1 VLPSLRTPCIAA
13 ALGLLAASGPAL
25 AAPKTEL
32 MIAVHGE
39 PDDGFDPTLGWGEY
53 GYPLFQSTLLKRNAK
68 LEIITDLA
76 TSWKLSADRKTWTVK
91 IRPDARFSD
100 GQPVSAK
107 DVAFTYETAKKAGSV
122 LDLTELDAVK
132 AVDASTVT
140 FTLKA
145 PRITFINTLTVL
157 GIVPA
162 HAYDAKTYGRAPIGS
177 GPFKLLSWTQGEQA
191 IVAPN
196 PYYYGAKPAF
206 GKVTFLFTKDDAT
219 YAAAKAGKLDVAAMS
234 NALAA
239 NVPDNMLRLVAKTV
253 DNRGLAFPFQRDTG
267 KKTSQ
272 GAPIGN
278 NVTADL
284 AIRKAVN
291 VVLDRKALAS
301 AVLNGFARPAY
312 GPADDLPWDNAE
324 HRLPDADTATAQ
336 KMLGDAG
343 WKPGADGILSKNGL
357 RAKFAIYYNAADSTR
372 QALALASAD
381 MIRPL
386 GIEVDVFGKSWDE
399 IKPKMHNNVVVL
411 GAGSHD
417 PFETYNLY
425 VGNGAEGG
433 WWFNTGLYENAT
445 MKAHFDKALSTGS
458 LAGLV
463 PHWKAAAWDGKT
475 GYGMKGDA
483 AWAWLVNIDH
493 VYFVDKCLDI
503 GPRQIEPH
511 GHGFPVT
518 YNLQDWRWTCP

>member
-1 VLPSLRTPCIAA
+1 MLHALLSLLTAVMA
-13 ALGLLAASGPAL
+13 GLMVISAPAL
-25 AAPKTEL
+25 AAAKTEL
-32 MIAVHGE
+32 IIAVHGE

-53 GYPLFQSTLLKRNAK
+53 GYPLFQSTLFKRNAQ
-68 LEIITDLA
+68 LEIVNDLA
-76 TSWKLSADRKTWTVK
+76 TGWKLSADRKTWTVN

-100 GQPVSAK
+100 AYPVTSK
-107 DVAFTYETAKKAGSV
+107 DVVFTYETAKKAGSV
-122 LDLTELDAVK
+122 LDLTELDTVK
-132 AVDASTVT
+132 ALDATTVS
-140 FTLKA
+140 FSLKA
-145 PRITFINTLTVL
+145 PRITFINALATL

-162 HAYDAKTYGRAPIGS
+162 HVYNAKTYGRTPVGS
-177 GPFKLLSWTQGEQA
+177 GPFKLQSWTQGEQA

-196 PYYYGAKPAF
+196 PYYYGNKPAF
-206 GKVTFLFTKDDAT
+206 TKVTFLFTKDDAT
-219 YAAAKAGKLDVAAMS
+219 YAAAKAGKLDVAAIP
-234 NALAA
+234 NVLAA
-239 NVPDNMLRLVAKTV
+239 KVPDTMRRLVAKTV
-253 DNRGLAFPFQRDTG
+253 DNRGLAFPFQPDAG
-267 KKTSQ
+267 KKTSN

-278 NVTADL
+278 NVTADV
-284 AIRKAVN
+284 AIRKAIN
-291 VVLDRKALAS
+291 VVLDRKALAN

-324 HRLPDADTATAQ
+324 HRLPDADAATA
-336 KMLGDAG
+336 KKILADAG

-357 RAKFAIYYNAADSTR
+357 RAKFAIYYHAADSTR

-386 GIEVDVFGKSWDE
+386 GMEVDVFGRSWDE
-399 IKPKMHNNVVVL
+399 IKPKMHSNVVVL

-433 WWFNTGLYENAT
+433 WWFNTGLYENPI
-445 MKAHFDKALSTGS
+445 MKAHFDKALSANS
-458 LAGLV
+458 LAELI

-493 VYFVDKCLDI
+493 VYFVNKCLDV